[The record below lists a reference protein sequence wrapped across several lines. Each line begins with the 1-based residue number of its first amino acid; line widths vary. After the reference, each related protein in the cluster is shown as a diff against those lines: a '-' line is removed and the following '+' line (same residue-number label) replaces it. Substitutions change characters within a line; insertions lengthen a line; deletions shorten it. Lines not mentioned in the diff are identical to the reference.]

1 MMKRVVVRIAAAALA
16 LAPFAALAAPAD
28 GREGYYGHGP
38 MMWDGGWGWGHLIFG
53 PLTMI
58 LVIAVVVGVVVL
70 VVRWLGG
77 PAGTSASG
85 RGRTALD
92 ILEERYAKGE
102 IDTKE
107 FEERKKTL
115 GG

>member
-1 MMKRVVVRIAAAALA
+1 MKTVVVRIAAAALA
-16 LAPFAALAAPAD
+16 LAPFAALAAPAG

-58 LVIAVVVGVVVL
+58 LVIAAVVGVVVL

-77 PAGTSASG
+77 PVGTSPSA

-107 FEERKKTL
+107 FEERKKAL

>member
-1 MMKRVVVRIAAAALA
+1 MTKRVAAGAVAALLA
-16 LAPFAALAAPAD
+16 LAPFAALAQ

-53 PLTMI
+53 PLMMI

-77 PAGTSASG
+77 SAGVPTSS

-92 ILEERYAKGE
+92 ILEARFAKGE
-102 IDTKE
+102 IETKE
-107 FEERKKTL
+107 FGERKKTL

>member
-1 MMKRVVVRIAAAALA
+1 MTKRVAAGAVAALLA
-16 LAPFAALAAPAD
+16 LAPFAATAQ

-38 MMWDGGWGWGHLIFG
+38 MMWDGGWGWGHFIFG
-53 PLTMI
+53 PLMMI
-58 LVIAVVVGVVVL
+58 LVIAVVIGIVVL

-77 PAGTSASG
+77 PAGTSPSG

-102 IDTKE
+102 IEPKDVG
-107 FEERKKTL
+107 ERQKTL

>member
-1 MMKRVVVRIAAAALA
+1 MTKRIAAGAVAALLP
-16 LAPFAALAAPAD
+16 LAPFAAVAQ

-77 PAGTSASG
+77 SAGVPASG

-107 FEERKKTL
+107 FGERKKTL
-115 GG
+115 GA

>member
-1 MMKRVVVRIAAAALA
+1 MKPTIRWAFAALVA

-58 LVIAVVVGVVVL
+58 LVIAVVVAVVVL

-77 PAGTSASG
+77 PAGASASG

-92 ILEERYAKGE
+92 ILAERYAKGE

-115 GG
+115 GA

>member
-1 MMKRVVVRIAAAALA
+1 MKRVVVRIAAAVAV
-16 LAPFAALAAPAD
+16 APFAALAAPAD

-38 MMWDGGWGWGHLIFG
+38 MMWDGGWGYMIFG

-58 LVIAVVVGVVVL
+58 LVIAAVVAVIVL

-77 PAGTSASG
+77 PGGATPSG

-92 ILEERYAKGE
+92 ILAERYAKGE

>member
-1 MMKRVVVRIAAAALA
+1 MTKRIAAGAVAALLA
-16 LAPFAALAAPAD
+16 LAPFAAMAQ
-28 GREGYYGHGP
+28 GREGYYGHGH
-38 MMWDGGWGWGHLIFG
+38 MWDGGWGWGHLIFG

-77 PAGTSASG
+77 SAGVPVSS

-115 GG
+115 GA